1 MNAAGPEGTSGGSPG
16 AGAAAEG
23 PVRRQVSL
31 ALAVLG
37 IAALALVIFLPLL
50 DLALSRLFWSGLP
63 ESGPLVDHALV
74 ILAFMAA
81 ALASLEGRHL
91 SLTGHDPSA
100 RGLKAGLYAYA
111 QTVAASVQASLFWAS
126 LALAWTGFDS
136 DMKVW
141 IIPLRLLAASIP
153 LGFLVMAL
161 ATVFARGASR
171 ARILLSCVG
180 LIVGTIL
187 AISSI
192 RNLATSLLGSAPD
205 LLQVTSALVRTAT
218 HAALF
223 PLAFLVILAALFGAP
238 LFTALGGIAVI
249 LYVASG
255 SFIELAPSEAYSLLR
270 SGSIAALPLF
280 GLAGFVLAESGAG
293 LRLVAVFRE
302 LFGWIR
308 GGEAIVAVLAC
319 AFFSTFTGINGV
331 TIIALG
337 GLLVTVLSE
346 SGRFREDRARGL
358 VTASGDIGL
367 LLPPSAAV
375 IVYGINAQFIYGDS
389 SAFDVTTLFK
399 GAVVPG
405 LILVMAMCVAGV
417 VAAPRRIKGD
427 GGKAFDLRATAT
439 SLKPA
444 FLELLV
450 PVFAVALYFTGSAG
464 LTEIGAFSVLYISI
478 VEVLV
483 KRELSIRG
491 LIGILRRYL
500 PIIGGTLVIIA
511 AARGLSF
518 YIVDANIPEVFSSWI
533 SARVSS
539 PLVFLLALN
548 IFLLVVGCLMDIY
561 SAILVVAP
569 LVIPLGTAFGIDP
582 VHFGVIFIMNLSI
595 GFLTPSVGINIFL
608 ASYAFKK
615 PVARIVKD
623 VAPFLLVMIAV
634 LLLIT
639 YVPWLSTFMIRRR

>member
-1 MNAAGPEGTSGGSPG
+1 MVGVA
-16 AGAAAEG
+16 
-23 PVRRQVSL
+23 SL
-31 ALAVLG
+31 ALVVL
-37 IAALALVIFLPLL
+37 LPLL

-74 ILAFMAA
+74 VLAFMAA

-91 SLTGHDPSA
+91 SLTAAESA
-100 RGLKAGLYAYA
+100 KGRLRSGLYAYSQA
-111 QTVAASVQASLFWAS
+111 VATAVQASLFWAS
-126 LALAWTGFDS
+126 LALAWNGFDA
-136 DMKVW
+136 DMRVW
-141 IIPLRLLAASIP
+141 IIPTRILAASIP

-161 ATVFARGASR
+161 ATVFARGAPR
-171 ARILLSCVG
+171 ARIGSGSLGLLVG
-180 LIVGTIL
+180 SLL
-187 AISSI
+187 AVSSI
-192 RNLATSLLGSAPD
+192 RNLVLGLAGGAPQP
-205 LLQVTSALVRTAT
+205 LQALAELVRV
-218 HAALF
+218 AAHGALL
-223 PLAFLVILAALFGAP
+223 PLAILVVAAALFGAP
-238 LFTALGGIAVI
+238 LFTALGGIAVL
-249 LYVASG
+249 LYAASG

-280 GLAGFVLAESGAG
+280 GLAGFMLAESGAG
-293 LRLVAVFRE
+293 QRLVAVFRE

-308 GGEAIVAVLAC
+308 GGEAIVAVLSC

-358 VTASGDIGL
+358 VTSSGDIGL

-375 IVYGINAQFIYGDS
+375 IVYGVNAQFIYGES
-389 SAFDVTTLFK
+389 SGFDVAGLFR
-399 GAVVPG
+399 GAALPG
-405 LILVMAMCVAGV
+405 LLLVLAMCVAGV
-417 VAAPRRIKGD
+417 IAAPRLAKGETRPPFD
-427 GGKAFDLRATAT
+427 PRAAARAF
-439 SLKPA
+439 KPA

-450 PVFAVALYFTGSAG
+450 PVFAVLLYFTGAG
-464 LTEIGAFSVLYISI
+464 SLTEIGAFCVLYIAV
-478 VEVLV
+478 VELLV
-483 KRELSIRG
+483 KRELSPKA
-491 LIGILRRYL
+491 LLAILRRYL

-518 YIVDANIPEVFSSWI
+518 YIIDANIPGIFSSWI

-548 IFLLVVGCLMDIY
+548 LFLLVVGCLMDIY

-569 LVIPLGTAFGIDP
+569 LVIPLGAAFGINP

-615 PVARIVKD
+615 PVARIVRD
-623 VAPFLLVMIAV
+623 VWPFLLVMIGV

-639 YVPWLSTFMIRRR
+639 YLPWLSTFALRR